1 MDTGGKKRENAWTMD
16 VLTASPPIRRT
27 QAQRRAESEDR
38 LLTAAAEIIAG
49 EGYLALTLERV
60 GERAGFSRGLASR
73 KYGSKDGLIE
83 ALIRR
88 ASASVHEQVDR
99 AVADAADPLDKVLVL
114 FDRFFELV
122 LSDVT
127 VRAYFV
133 LFGALIANRLDVFAV
148 FDEIQQKFGNR
159 IAEMVRAAQAT
170 GAARADVPAEHA
182 AFMVGSLLAGIS
194 MESEVNYFDPD
205 PAQTGP
211 LRASLAAMLRRAL
224 AA

>member
-1 MDTGGKKRENAWTMD
+1 MNVIAIRAPM
-16 VLTASPPIRRT
+16 RRT
-27 QAQRRAESEDR
+27 QAQRRAESDDR
-38 LLTAAAEIIAG
+38 LLTAAAEIIAS

-88 ASASVHEQVDR
+88 TEAYVHEQVDA
-99 AVADAADPLDKVLVL
+99 AVADVADPVDRILAL

-122 LSDVT
+122 LGDAS

-133 LFGALIANRLDVFAV
+133 LFGALISNRLGPGGVFEDVQAR
-148 FDEIQQKFGNR
+148 FGER
-159 IAEMVRAAQAT
+159 LAGLIREAQALGSLPPDLRT
-170 GAARADVPAEHA
+170 DHA

-194 MESEVNYFDPD
+194 IETEMESFNTAPHST
-205 PAQTGP
+205 AP
-211 LRASLAAMLRRAL
+211 LRANLATMRRRAL
-224 AA
+224 GGQAA

>member
-1 MDTGGKKRENAWTMD
+1 MNAPVTS
-16 VLTASPPIRRT
+16 APARRT

-38 LLTAAAEIIAG
+38 LLSAAAEIIAG

-88 ASASVHEQVDR
+88 TEAYVHEQIDA
-99 AVADAADPLDKVLVL
+99 AVADVADPVERVLAL

-122 LSDVT
+122 LSDAS

-133 LFGALIANRLDVFAV
+133 LFGALISNRLGPGGVFEDV
-148 FDEIQQKFGNR
+148 QQRFGAR
-159 IAEMVRAAQAT
+159 IAGLIHAAQTT
-170 GAARADVPAEHA
+170 GALPADLHIEHA

-194 MESEVNYFDPD
+194 IETEMDSFATD
-205 PAQTGP
+205 PASTAP
-211 LRASLAAMLRRAL
+211 LRANLAAMLRRAL
-224 AA
+224 GG

>member
-1 MDTGGKKRENAWTMD
+1 MIAPVTHAP
-16 VLTASPPIRRT
+16 VRRT
-27 QAQRRAESEDR
+27 QAQRRAESEHR
-38 LLTAAAEIIAG
+38 LLSAAADIIAG

-88 ASASVHEQVDR
+88 TETYVHNQIDV
-99 AVADAADPLDKVLVL
+99 AVADIADPVDRVLAL

-122 LSDVT
+122 LIDAS

-133 LFGALIANRLDVFAV
+133 LFGALISNRLGPGGVFEDV
-148 FDEIQQKFGNR
+148 QQRFGGR
-159 IAEMVRAAQAT
+159 IAGLIHAAQ
-170 GAARADVPAEHA
+170 RAGSLPADLPTDHA

-194 MESEVNYFDPD
+194 IETEMDSFATD
-205 PAQTGP
+205 PASTAR
-211 LRASLAAMLRRAL
+211 LRANLAAMLRRAL
-224 AA
+224 GG

>member
-1 MDTGGKKRENAWTMD
+1 MTKSATGA
-16 VLTASPPIRRT
+16 PIRRT
-27 QAQRRAESEDR
+27 QAQRRAESDDR

-88 ASASVHEQVDR
+88 AEAHVHDQTDAALAGVTDPVDR
-99 AVADAADPLDKVLVL
+99 ILTL

-122 LSDVT
+122 LTDPA

-133 LFGALIANRLDVFAV
+133 LYGALISNRLGPSAV
-148 FDEIQQKFGNR
+148 FEDVQQRFGAR
-159 IAEMVRAAQAT
+159 LVGLIKAAQAT
-170 GAARADVPAEHA
+170 GALPADLHTDHA
-182 AFMVGSLLAGIS
+182 AFMVGSLLAGVSIETE
-194 MESEVNYFDPD
+194 MESFDSTP
-205 PAQTGP
+205 QTTGP
-211 LRASLAAMLRRAL
+211 MRTNLATMLRRAL
-224 AA
+224 GG